1 MLFLLLFVCMKPA
14 INTKQ
19 AVYTIDF
26 IGASS
31 KPMRYGAPEGNGAAQ
46 QQQPAAAKPSDESI
60 KTAAPPPQQPAKKE
74 PAKPAYNSK
83 EQIAKNAKKNPK
95 KDAPAKK
102 EPAKPAKEEKVV
114 LSKPSILGDI
124 DSSNIDPSA
133 LHSLSGG
140 GEGGN
145 NVVRASFTNFPYPWY
160 ITQVRNALWREWSKR
175 MPRKTGLST
184 LVSFTID
191 RHGAIYGVQI
201 EQSSGNE
208 SYDYAAMSAAGNS
221 APYPPLPAGFERDI
235 LTVTVEFKNEE

>member
-1 MLFLLLFVCMKPA
+1 MKPA
-14 INTKQ
+14 VNKEP

-26 IGASS
+26 IGMSS
-31 KPMRYGAPEGNGAAQ
+31 KPMRYGAPEEGGSSAR
-46 QQQPAAAKPSDESI
+46 QQPAAAKPADEGI
-60 KTAAPPPQQPAKKE
+60 KTAAPPPAKKE

-83 EQIAKNAKKNPK
+83 EQIAKNAKKNTK
-95 KDAPAKK
+95 KNTPAKK
-102 EPAKPAKEEKVV
+102 EPAKPAKEEKIV

-124 DSSNIDPSA
+124 DSSNIDPSS
-133 LHSLSGG
+133 LHSLSSGD
-140 GEGGN
+140 GGN
-145 NVVRASFTNFPYPWY
+145 NAVRASFTNFPYPWY
-160 ITQVRNALWREWSKR
+160 ITQVRDALGREWYKR
-175 MPRKTGLST
+175 MPKKTGLSA

-221 APYPPLPAGFERDI
+221 APYPPLPAGFGRDI